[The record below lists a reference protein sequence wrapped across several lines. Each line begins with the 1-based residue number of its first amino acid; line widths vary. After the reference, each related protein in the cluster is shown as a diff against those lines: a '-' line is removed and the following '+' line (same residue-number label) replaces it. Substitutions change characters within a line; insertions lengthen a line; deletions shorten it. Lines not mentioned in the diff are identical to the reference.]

1 MGSRLL
7 LNCCYYGGAVRREF
21 SRGVDLDVS
30 GRDIFGYE
38 EVGDYD
44 YNRGFC

>member
-7 LNCCYYGGAVRREF
+7 LNRLLLLRGVVGGAF

-30 GRDIFGYE
+30 GRDIFGY
-38 EVGDYD
+38 
-44 YNRGFC
+44 